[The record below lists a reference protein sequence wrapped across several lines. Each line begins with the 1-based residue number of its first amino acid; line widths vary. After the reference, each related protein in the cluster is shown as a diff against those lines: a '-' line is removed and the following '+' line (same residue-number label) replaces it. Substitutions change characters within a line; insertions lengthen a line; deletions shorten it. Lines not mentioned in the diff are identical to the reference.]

1 MTGSRVVITG
11 LGIVSALG
19 NNIDEFWEACLGGQ
33 SRIEPTPPEWSAYYK
48 SKSEAWSPLTLPD
61 YAAYGLTRA
70 DTLLYDR
77 VVLNAMTAAD
87 DAVADA
93 GLEKELH
100 DQRSKSFR
108 LVGVDRDRLG
118 IFTGS
123 GLGCISS
130 AFNNYVPHLLGNG
143 AEELFDTTESGDG
156 EHLLTELKRNLK
168 SYPRVSPF
176 ASCQSMANAIG
187 ALLSIRYGSR
197 GATDTLIYACAAGT
211 AAIARAY
218 RAIQYGEIDIAIAGG
233 SEYYGDRAGGVF
245 MAFDRLRT
253 LVSSEQPMD
262 LRNRP
267 FDEARSG
274 FLFSQGGAGMVVLE
288 SEDHARERG
297 ALPLAVIKGMS
308 ITSDAHSLAA
318 IAEENNAIELM
329 FQNLLS
335 DSELDAADIAYVN
348 AHGTATLQNDPIEA
362 NILKRVFP
370 NKPYVNST
378 KSLLGH
384 TIGASGA
391 IECIVTVLSMR
402 DSKIH
407 PSINLENPVCDL
419 NFATEVC
426 PSPIEFAVTHSFGF
440 GGHNVG
446 LALQNI
452 STEP

>member
-1 MTGSRVVITG
+1 
-11 LGIVSALG
+11 
-19 NNIDEFWEACLGGQ
+19 
-33 SRIEPTPPEWSAYYK
+33 
-48 SKSEAWSPLTLPD
+48 
-61 YAAYGLTRA
+61 
-70 DTLLYDR
+70 
-77 VVLNAMTAAD
+77 
-87 DAVADA
+87 
-93 GLEKELH
+93 
-100 DQRSKSFR
+100 
-108 LVGVDRDRLG
+108 
-118 IFTGS
+118 
-123 GLGCISS
+123 
-130 AFNNYVPHLLGNG
+130 
-143 AEELFDTTESGDG
+143 
-156 EHLLTELKRNLK
+156 
-168 SYPRVSPF
+168 
-176 ASCQSMANAIG
+176 
-187 ALLSIRYGSR
+187 
-197 GATDTLIYACAAGT
+197 
-211 AAIARAY
+211 
-218 RAIQYGEIDIAIAGG
+218 
-233 SEYYGDRAGGVF
+233 
-245 MAFDRLRT
+245 
-253 LVSSEQPMD
+253 
-262 LRNRP
+262 
-267 FDEARSG
+267 
-274 FLFSQGGAGMVVLE
+274 MVVLE